1 MIQQILI
8 NGLING
14 GVYALLAVGFSLI
27 FGVARIINLTHTAL
41 YVVSGYLAF
50 TFTTY
55 LGINVFVSFVLSV
68 LGTVVVA
75 VLIYKLFIDRIREH
89 EITVLIITA
98 ALAILIQEVILLGFG
113 ATYRGLPMFIK
124 GYVEIIGVRVLY
136 QYLITL
142 GCVAVILVALWVL
155 ISKTKLG
162 IAIRSTAQDREIAN
176 LMGVD
181 VRKINMIT
189 MAIAAVLAATAGGIV
204 TPIFVL
210 TPYGWMPILVKV
222 LAIVVLGGLG
232 SIRGSL
238 VGAFILGSIESMV
251 VSLLPMGSFLKDP
264 IYLLVMIVVLLV
276 KPEGLWGVVF
286 EEERL

>member
-1 MIQQILI
+1 MVQQILI

-27 FGVARIINLTHTAL
+27 FGVARIVNLTHTAL
-41 YVVSGYLAF
+41 YVISGYLAF
-50 TFTTY
+50 TFTAY
-55 LGINVFVSFVLSV
+55 LGVNVFVSFVLSV
-68 LGTVVVA
+68 LATVLVA
-75 VLIYKLFIDRIREH
+75 ALIYKLFIDRIREH
-89 EITVLIITA
+89 EITVLIMTA
-98 ALAILIQEVILLGFG
+98 VLAIFIQEVLLLGFG
-113 ATYRGLPMFIK
+113 VTYRGLPMFIK

-136 QYLITL
+136 QYFITL
-142 GCVAVILVALWVL
+142 ACVAVILVALWVL
-155 ISKTKLG
+155 LSKTKLG
-162 IAIRSTAQDREIAN
+162 IAIRFTAQDREIAN

-181 VRKINMIT
+181 VRKINMVA
-189 MAIAAVLAATAGGIV
+189 MALAAVLAATAGGVV
-204 TPIFVL
+204 TPIFAL

-232 SIRGSL
+232 SIKGSL
-238 VGAFILGSIESMV
+238 VGAFILGFIESMV